1 MKNISHNKSWC
12 TGVVKTNFDPYTTPL
27 IKIKLDLKTERDYV
41 KIKLHRNHMSEKS
54 YMHEFKMALFEKGN
68 PEELILFVPN
78 LRKTLEGSVTIES
91 DVNLLT
97 L

>member
-1 MKNISHNKSWC
+1 MH
-12 TGVVKTNFDPYTTPL
+12 FDPSTTPL

-41 KIKLHRNHMSEKS
+41 KTKFHRNHILEKS

-78 LRKTLEGSVTIES
+78 FRKTLEASVTIASEA
-91 DVNLLT
+91 NLLT

>member
-1 MKNISHNKSWC
+1 MY
-12 TGVVKTNFDPYTTPL
+12 FDPSTTPP

-41 KIKLHRNHMSEKS
+41 KTKFHRNHISEKS

-68 PEELILFVPN
+68 PEELLLFVPN
-78 LRKTLEGSVTIES
+78 FRNMLEASVTIAS
-91 DVNLLT
+91 NANLLT